1 MKRKIKLL
9 TITTDKR
16 ELRQIQD
23 LHDKYVPD
31 TYLCFK
37 VRKVKEAIKTI
48 LEINPDIIVI
58 ELLNSKIDG
67 IALLEAIKN
76 TDSQAKIFIYSYD
89 DDPDTIDEYKAKGA
103 YKYYIIPLL
112 IDTYFHDLYVAM
124 NLE

>member
-1 MKRKIKLL
+1 MREKIKIL
-9 TITTDKR
+9 TITPDKR
-16 ELRQIQD
+16 DLKGIQD

-37 VRKVKEAIKTI
+37 ARNATEAVKII
-48 LEINPDIIVI
+48 PEIDPDIIVI

-67 IALLEAIKN
+67 IALLNTIKQLSPK
-76 TDSQAKIFIYSYD
+76 TKVFVYSYD

>member
-1 MKRKIKLL
+1 MQEKIKLL
-9 TITTDKR
+9 TITPDKR
-16 ELRQIQD
+16 DVKRIQS
-23 LHDKYVPD
+23 LHDQYVPD

-37 VRKVKEAIKTI
+37 AQNGKDAVKII
-48 LEINPDIIVI
+48 PEIHPDIIVI

-67 IALLEAIKN
+67 IALLDTIKQLSPQ
-76 TDSQAKIFIYSYD
+76 TKVFVYSYD